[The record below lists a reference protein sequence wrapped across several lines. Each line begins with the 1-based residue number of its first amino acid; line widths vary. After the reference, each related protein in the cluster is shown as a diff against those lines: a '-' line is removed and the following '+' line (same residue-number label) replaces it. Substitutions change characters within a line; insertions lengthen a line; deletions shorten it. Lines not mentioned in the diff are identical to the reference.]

1 MIYTVSG
8 LYEISCL
15 IIISFLF
22 KADLNL
28 VGFIPEEIKW
38 LTSLESFDLQN
49 NHLVS
54 LSFVVV

>member
-1 MIYTVSG
+1 MVSS
-8 LYEISCL
+8 LY
-15 IIISFLF
+15 

-38 LTSLESFDLQN
+38 LTSLESFDIQN

-54 LSFVVV
+54 LSFFVV